1 MSNIDGEVGF
11 MDLLAVTARAA
22 LRETAEALRPQGL
35 TPAQYALLD
44 LIDRDGPQYPTLL
57 ARRLDIETST
67 IASILK
73 RAERD
78 GLICRVRD
86 PRDARGVIV
95 EITDDGRGLL
105 PAARKAVATTELRA
119 LRTLTE
125 EEIRRSR
132 KLLKQV
138 LVNLKT

>member
-1 MSNIDGEVGF
+1 MSTTHGDTGF
-11 MDLLAVTARAA
+11 LDLLAVTARAA
-22 LRETAEALRPQGL
+22 LKQTAEALRPQRL

-44 LIDRDGPQYPTLL
+44 LLDRDGPQYPTLL

-78 GLICRVRD
+78 RLIRRLRD

-95 EITDDGRGLL
+95 EITDEGRALL
-105 PAARKAVATTELRA
+105 PAARKAVAATELRA
-119 LRTLTE
+119 LRSLTE

-132 KLLKQV
+132 KLLKQA